1 MLYLNA
7 ANVGLMSLANVGQLC
22 AELVQL
28 PEIIVCQLFSVLMG
42 WTSLE
47 REGSKRR
54 DMTDKEVL

>member
-7 ANVGLMSLANVGQLC
+7 ANVSLVSLANIGQLY

-42 WTSLE
+42 PVQ
-47 REGSKRR
+47 RKGSKRT
-54 DMTDKEVL
+54 DMTDMEVFW